1 MNRQSGN
8 LEKAYALTGLRPYF
22 MANNN
27 FIYGIVND
35 AKKVLILNL
44 ELEKITEISY
54 NDAYDK
60 VFFYTNE
67 VNLIL
72 RSGISPYFLKILM
85 TNNIKN
91 Q

>member
-1 MNRQSGN
+1 
-8 LEKAYALTGLRPYF
+8 

-27 FIYGIVND
+27 FIYDIVND

-60 VFFYTNE
+60 VFFNTNE

-91 Q
+91 QYTIVSQIYELI